1 MSDVC
6 WSCSSPLS
14 KRFCRSCGADSGCP
28 SCGEIALGRFCRSCG
43 FDVAAKRG
51 IPLASPD
58 PTGATV
64 VSAAIPIGSVGPSL
78 DQTAADETSE
88 LVDNPSP
95 NRSRK
100 KVFVAAAAILVVGLI
115 ASAIALRSQGSDQAA
130 GSDVVEEELVVATT
144 VPTTQP
150 PTTLVAAESP
160 TTLPPT
166 PTTRAAPA
174 PQAPQPPPTAPVA
187 TVDPAIAIRAA
198 CTSARDREISN
209 VLAEGRPFVRADASQ
224 QTNANPLT
232 WLVVFRYDIG
242 QGPQRTDATIVCQ
255 PNGTVQTSYV
265 NGLPG

>member
-43 FDVAAKRG
+43 FDVSAKRG
-51 IPLASPD
+51 IPLASAD
-58 PTGATV
+58 PTGPTV
-64 VSAAIPIGSVGPSL
+64 VAAAIPIGSLGPSL

-88 LVDNPSP
+88 QLDKPSP
-95 NRSRK
+95 TRSRRK
-100 KVFVAAAAILVVGLI
+100 ILVAAAAILVVGLI
-115 ASAIALRSQGSDQAA
+115 ASAIALRSQGSDQAV
-130 GSDVVEEELVVATT
+130 GSDIQEELVVAST

-150 PTTLVAAESP
+150 PTTLVAAEPP

-187 TVDPAIAIRAA
+187 TVDPAIAVPAA
-198 CTSARDREISN
+198 CASARDRY
-209 VLAEGRPFVRADASQ
+209 VAKMLAEGRIINVTADAPQ

-232 WLVVFRYDIG
+232 WLVVFRYDVG
-242 QGPQRTDATIVCQ
+242 AGPQRTDATIVCQ
-255 PNGTVQTSYV
+255 PNGTVQTSTV
-265 NGLPG
+265 HG

>member
-43 FDVAAKRG
+43 FDVSAERG

-64 VSAAIPIGSVGPSL
+64 IAAAIPNGSVGPSL
-78 DQTAADETSE
+78 DQTAVDGTSE
-88 LVDNPSP
+88 PVDKPSP
-95 NRSRK
+95 TRSRK
-100 KVFVAAAAILVVGLI
+100 KVFVAAAAILVVGLV
-115 ASAIALRSQGSDQAA
+115 ASAIAFRSQGSDQAA
-130 GSDVVEEELVVATT
+130 GSDVEEELVVATT

-150 PTTLVAAESP
+150 PTTLVVAEPP
-160 TTLPPT
+160 TTVPPT

-174 PQAPQPPPTAPVA
+174 PQALPPPPTAPVA
-187 TVDPAIAIRAA
+187 TVDPAVAIQAA
-198 CTSARDREISN
+198 CTSARDRY
-209 VLAEGRPFVRADASQ
+209 VAKMLAEGRVINVTADAPQ

-232 WLVVFRYDIG
+232 WFVVFRYNVG
-242 QGPQRTDATIVCQ
+242 SGPQRTDATIVCQ
-255 PNGTVQTSYV
+255 PNGTVQTSTV
-265 NGLPG
+265 HGVG

>member
-51 IPLASPD
+51 IPLASAN
-58 PTGATV
+58 PTGPTIVA
-64 VSAAIPIGSVGPSL
+64 AAIPNGSVGPSL
-78 DQTAADETSE
+78 DETAADETGE
-88 LVDNPSP
+88 LVEKPSP
-95 NRSRK
+95 TRSRRK
-100 KVFVAAAAILVVGLI
+100 IFIAAAALLVVGLV
-115 ASAIALRSQGSDQAA
+115 ASAIAFRSEGSGQTA
-130 GSDVVEEELVVATT
+130 GSEVQEELVVATT

-150 PTTLVAAESP
+150 PTTLAVVETPS
-160 TTLPPT
+160 TLPPT
-166 PTTRAAPA
+166 PTTRPAPA
-174 PQAPQPPPTAPVA
+174 PQALPPPPTAPVA

-209 VLAEGRPFVRADASQ
+209 ALAEGRPFVRADAPQ